1 MLWHEANVLKLRD
14 IVQPNVKA
22 AEDCRSP
29 GRYRVCRDR
38 TKLRQ
43 LFGLRQPS
51 GALQWKS
58 GRGLPQSK
66 TLRVRGGAGNCASFL
81 DCASP
86 LALCNGKAAED
97 CRSPRRFAF
106 EGAPEIAP
114 AFWTAPALW
123 RFAMEK
129 RQKTAAVQDAI
140 AFAGT
145 EQNCASFWTA
155 PVTWRYA
162 VQDDKRVFV

>member
-1 MLWHEANVLKLRD
+1 VLKLRD

-97 CRSPRRFAF
+97 CRSPGRYRVCRDRTKLRQLLDCASHLALCSPRRQAGFRVIPENKKPLPVLP
-106 EGAPEIAP
+106 EGA
-114 AFWTAPALW
+114 
-123 RFAMEK
+123 
-129 RQKTAAVQDAI
+129 
-140 AFAGT
+140 
-145 EQNCASFWTA
+145 
-155 PVTWRYA
+155 
-162 VQDDKRVFV
+162 